1 MIPFVI
7 FIVIALVSYLVQA
20 SLKNKFEQY
29 SREPIPSG
37 MSGRDIALKM
47 LRDNGIYDVQVRSTN
62 GFLTD

>member
-47 LRDNGIYDVQVRSTN
+47 LRDNGI
-62 GFLTD
+62 